1 MGHECDRRR
10 RRVAGASPHVASHRN
25 GTLWQAAMLSSP
37 ARSCVSSASLPAT
50 GAGGFVATL
59 FDGCSGSTFFNFM
72 AHLMLESHGARVC
85 STLDGAYLDPELLIP
100 HKNPFFAS
108 QSSWAP
114 ALRQMHDV
122 AKSNGASILINGDTD
137 HLRQP
142 QVASTLLY
150 FGTPMV
156 SGWRENALDRAV
168 CLVRDCF
175 ARSHKTLLGT
185 TRPTSATRTNS

>member
-1 MGHECDRRR
+1 
-10 RRVAGASPHVASHRN
+10 
-25 GTLWQAAMLSSP
+25 MLSSP

-108 QSSWAP
+108 QSSWAS
-114 ALRQMHDV
+114 ALRQLHDV
-122 AKSNGASILINGDTD
+122 AKSNGARILINGDAG
-137 HLRQP
+137 HGQLQQP
-142 QVASTLLY
+142 QVASTLLQ

-156 SGWRENALDRAV
+156 SGWRWNALDRAV

-175 ARSHKTLLGT
+175 ARSHPHAWPVVNGLSLIHI
-185 TRPTSATRTNS
+185 